1 MAQSPFNNVERS
13 TNSGTLDGMRDD
25 AMGEAQHDAF
35 AEIEGAPEN
44 EPDVPEEE
52 GKVDDIEVEFSG
64 NLAEHLHEKV
74 LQKIVKDL
82 DDLITEDDRGREDW
96 KSMYE
101 KGMVLL
107 GLDYEERTEPFDG
120 ATGVTHPILNEA
132 VTQFQAQAYKEML
145 PAGGPVR
152 TVVIGKNSPEKE
164 AQADRVKTFMNYQ
177 ITQVMEEFD
186 PDYDQMLYFLGY
198 GGSMFKKVYYDD
210 YLGRATSPYIQPK
223 DLIVPYAARDLLTAE
238 RATHVLRYSPNEL
251 KRLQVNGFYRDIEL
265 GKPWA
270 GGKDEIQ
277 DQIDKTTGIEKPVD
291 PNEYTLHEC
300 HCYLDIEG
308 FEDLDEEGEPTEIA
322 LLEKPVIKYYQYC
335 SGLLK

>member
-1 MAQSPFNNVERS
+1 MAQSPFNNVEKS
-13 TNSGTLDGMRDD
+13 IDSGTLDGMRDD
-25 AMGEAQHDAF
+25 AMGDAQHDPF
-35 AEIEGAPEN
+35 AELEGAEEN

-52 GKVDDIEVEFSG
+52 DDAEIDVEFSA
-64 NLAEHLHEKV
+64 NLAEHLGEKV

-82 DDLITEDDRGREDW
+82 DDLITEDDRGREEW
-96 KSMYE
+96 KHMYE

-107 GLDYEERTEPFDG
+107 GLTYEERTEPFDG

-152 TVVIGKNSPEKE
+152 TVVIGKVTPEKE
-164 AQADRVKTFMNYQ
+164 HQAERVKTFMNYQ
-177 ITQVMEEFD
+177 ITQVMEEYD
-186 PDYDQMLYFLGY
+186 PDFDQMLYFLGY

-238 RATHVLRYSPNEL
+238 RVTHVLKYSPNEL

-265 GKPWA
+265 GKPWS

-277 DQIDKTTGIEKPVD
+277 QRINKTTGID
-291 PNEYTLHEC
+291 
-300 HCYLDIEG
+300 DIT
-308 FEDLDEEGEPTEIA
+308 DCP
-322 LLEKPVIKYYQYC
+322 
-335 SGLLK
+335 